1 MINKIACDHPGCLNH
16 ITHPCEG
23 CGKIGENTLSAPI
36 VDVIYGGQYGSEA
49 KRLFIEYYVNKYK
62 PDAIVSNFGPNSGG
76 FVSDG
81 SKWATFPMDFEGKI
95 MLSAGSIIDIDRME
109 EEESRLEKTSR
120 VIIHQNAC
128 IVTKS
133 AIKDEEKQVRIGST
147 MTGTMEAVVNKM
159 RRNPAGSN
167 IAGDIL
173 SAYTC
178 DNFEWFAELH
188 SCKRILLVVPQ
199 GHSLSINFGQYPYC
213 TSRNTSPQQ
222 GLADAGI
229 PIQWVDR
236 IIGIFRTFPI
246 RVSNRYNDKGKMIG
260 HSGPCYNDQKELTW
274 EEVGVPPEMT
284 SVSKKVRR
292 VFTFSY
298 DQFAESVAMNGCTD
312 IFLNFMNYLPLTK
325 REEIVKKLSNHA
337 TIKLSWL
344 GYGPTIHDIAS
355 VKKMGPMDEIDGRAG
370 CHPTMFEM
378 GGKENV

>member
-1 MINKIACDHPGCLNH
+1 M
-16 ITHPCEG
+16 
-23 CGKIGENTLSAPI
+23 NTPI

-49 KRLFIEYYVNKYK
+49 KRLFIEYYVTKYK

-95 MLSAGSIIDIDRME
+95 MLSAGSIIDLNRMGE
-109 EEESRLEKTSR
+109 EELRLKKTSK

-128 IVTKS
+128 IVTGS

-147 MTGTMEAVVNKM
+147 MTGTMETVVNKM
-159 RRNPAGSN
+159 RRNPAESN
-167 IAGDIL
+167 TAGDII
-173 SAYTC
+173 SAYAV
-178 DNFEWFAELH
+178 DNFKWFTEMM

-246 RVSNRYNDKGKMIG
+246 RVSNRYDDNGKMVG
-260 HSGPCYNDQKELTW
+260 YSGPCYGDQKELTW

-284 SVSKKVRR
+284 SVSKKTRR
-292 VFTFSY
+292 VFTFSF

-312 IFLNFMNYLPLTK
+312 VFLNFMNYLSD
-325 REEIVKKLSNHA
+325 EEQRDLIKKLSSHKTVN
-337 TIKLSWL
+337 ISWL
-344 GYGPTIHDIAS
+344 GYGPTTHDIAS
-355 VKKMGPMDEIDGRAG
+355 MKKMGPNDEIDGRIG
-370 CHPTMFEM
+370 CHPTMFEI
-378 GGKENV
+378 